1 MLDFLG
7 SLASSVTDAI
17 KLALKA
23 ILRFFGQAPGPT
35 ISGAAPP
42 VPDPDASAPEVSAA
56 EAPDSPESAPE
67 PAGTGPEPETPFSPA
82 PARTRRRPAAETRGE
97 AMAREEAGDADGFE
111 SIDLKTVDSVEF
123 EPVDGIGL
131 EAAAGAEPEAAA
143 GAEPESPPQPGG
155 LESTG
160 ADAEPK
166 PEPEPVLLGGSAPRR
181 ARPGDVI
188 LAQFTAYVAG
198 FEEQARKEL
207 GPEDASSQVRL
218 GVETDCRWPVGTRVT
233 ARCTVRGFT
242 MQPLTETFVWD
253 GECRTVAFD
262 IEVPADAQPRSVVIL
277 MEAFVHDRADAPDA
291 VQVGRLRLPL
301 EIGDVADDEP
311 RQRVDAETPRT
322 AFASYA
328 SEDRL
333 DVLERV
339 SSIERSAGLKVFMD
353 VIDLRMGDRW
363 EPELSSRIASSDR
376 FLLFWSEH
384 AAGKKWVTW
393 EWQQAL
399 DAKGEDALE
408 LHLLRTTPIELIP
421 ERLRHFHFN
430 DIYLQ
435 ARDAELYR
443 REQAAKAAAANAP
456 DAGG

>member
-1 MLDFLG
+1 
-7 SLASSVTDAI
+7 VTNAV

-23 ILRFFGQAPGPT
+23 ILRFFGQAPAPT
-35 ISGAAPP
+35 TRGAAPP
-42 VPDPDASAPEVSAA
+42 VPYPEASASEASAA
-56 EAPDSPESAPE
+56 EAPDSPQPAPE

-82 PARTRRRPAAETRGE
+82 PARARTRPAAEAQGE
-97 AMAREEAGDADGFE
+97 ATAREEPGDVDGSE
-111 SIDLKTVDSVEF
+111 SIDLEA
-123 EPVDGIGL
+123 VDGIEL

-143 GAEPESPPQPGG
+143 GAEPEAAAGAEPGSPPQSAGGPG
-155 LESTG
+155 STG
-160 ADAEPK
+160 AEPE

>member
-1 MLDFLG
+1 MLLG
-7 SLASSVTDAI
+7 WSPPQQSAVSREPPQEPRGQRSRPHENGIDRMSVEAEVD
-17 KLALKA
+17 
-23 ILRFFGQAPGPT
+23 PT
-35 ISGAAPP
+35 GLESVFDGFEVAGGFAG
-42 VPDPDASAPEVSAA
+42 SAPDEFEAETAA
-56 EAPDSPESAPE
+56 
-67 PAGTGPEPETPFSPA
+67 PA
-82 PARTRRRPAAETRGE
+82 PAPASA
-97 AMAREEAGDADGFE
+97 
-111 SIDLKTVDSVEF
+111 
-123 EPVDGIGL
+123 
-131 EAAAGAEPEAAA
+131 
-143 GAEPESPPQPGG
+143 ESPV
-155 LESTG
+155 TG
-160 ADAEPK
+160 
-166 PEPEPVLLGGSAPRR
+166 EPVLLGGSAPRR

-207 GPEDASSQVRL
+207 APEDASSQVRL
-218 GVETDCRWPVGTRVT
+218 GVETDCRWPAGTRVT
-233 ARCTVRGFT
+233 ARCTVRGLT
-242 MQPLTETFVWD
+242 MEPLAETFVWD
-253 GECRTVAFD
+253 GECRTIAFD
-262 IEVPADAQPRSVVIL
+262 IQVPANAQPRSVVIL
-277 MEAFVHDRADAPDA
+277 MEAFVHDRGDAPDA

-301 EIGDVADDEP
+301 QIGDAADDQP
-311 RQRVDAETPRT
+311 PQRVEAKTPRT

-328 SEDRL
+328 SEDRV

-443 REQAAKAAAANAP
+443 REQAARAAAANTP
-456 DAGG
+456 DAGESEQT